1 MDSNQPGDVAKEV
14 TVKTICQ
21 LERLAYLRLSD
32 EDRSSFVNDL
42 RKILGYAR
50 SLARLD
56 LSDFPPQTHAI
67 DQANVMR
74 ADLVE
79 PSSSLDQALANAPE
93 VAGAYL
99 QVPRVLE

>member
-1 MDSNQPGDVAKEV
+1 MDSNQLGDTAKEV
-14 TVKTICQ
+14 TVETICQ

-32 EDRSSFVNDL
+32 ADRGSFVNDL

-56 LSDFPPQTHAI
+56 LTHFPPQTHAI

-74 ADLVE
+74 ADSVE
-79 PSSSLDQALANAPE
+79 PSSPLEDALANAPE
-93 VAGAYL
+93 AAGAYL